1 MQETGTVAKRRL
13 DLNGA
18 PEGDIAAT
26 DIATYVLDL
35 VRGLRQITHSA
46 DQKDVRFLDYLLA
59 ITEVEAGKLA
69 ERHYH

>member
-1 MQETGTVAKRRL
+1 MQETGIIAKRRQ
-13 DLNGA
+13 DLNFGSDGA
-18 PEGDIAAT
+18 LAAT

-35 VRGLRQITHSA
+35 VRGLRQITQAA